1 MVLQQHLLKL
11 TPALFKPH
19 ALHRF
24 DQNFR
29 ETNCYGDLIIKLV
42 HDLGLVPTACLA
54 YTLAADFEGD
64 QWPFGKPSHHDL
76 ESLYG
81 VRVEELSLFRSLI
94 DQIVTQVQR
103 SSITLLDADAYH
115 FPDTKGIDYG
125 SNHVKTTIAIT
136 HIDVTS
142 KTLRYFHNATFAEL
156 KDDDFESVLK
166 PLISAQNGY
175 LPPYCEIVKLGL
187 VNKCSEK
194 HLKEIAFS
202 SAQFHLKKRPSNNP
216 IQQHVTAIESHQ
228 IAIIDGGLPAYH
240 AYSFV
245 ALRQLGSAHQLD
257 AHSLCWLNADDVNLV
272 AAATAFEQISTSAK
286 MLVLK
291 LAHVSNSGKPADSA
305 VLCQRLLRLKQAGIN
320 ILRLPG
326 NMPYECNFFMKCV
339 MSLVY

>member
-103 SSITLLDADAYH
+103 SSIPLLDADAYH

-125 SNHVKTTIAIT
+125 SNHVNTTIAIT

-156 KDDDFESVLK
+156 KEDDFESVLK

-245 ALRQLGSAHQLD
+245 ALRQLGSAHQLG
-257 AHSLCWLNADDVNLV
+257 AH
-272 AAATAFEQISTSAK
+272 F
-286 MLVLK
+286 
-291 LAHVSNSGKPADSA
+291 
-305 VLCQRLLRLKQAGIN
+305 LRW
-320 ILRLPG
+320 
-326 NMPYECNFFMKCV
+326 
-339 MSLVY
+339 